1 MVLPR
6 ESIIGRSLGR
16 DTGTNGPLPEIS
28 TDLETIKTY
37 QFEVDFSQFNSV
49 IGNQRITGDV
59 TVAAKQVGQ
68 ITYGVESIP
77 LDRLND
83 KVHYPGKVT
92 YEPVEITFDNLLMKK
107 STNALWSAFK
117 EVYNPLT
124 GKAGYRTGGGRI
136 YKGEKL
142 SIVEMNGENQPVA
155 AVELLGVYPEKVVY
169 SEKNYSTNEF
179 STVTVTFRFDF
190 LNYLGTRVG
199 PNQQHTNPNGITGV

>member
-1 MVLPR
+1 MVLPK
-6 ESIIGRSLGR
+6 ESIFKRSLDR
-16 DTGTNGPLPEIS
+16 PTGTNSPLPQIS

-37 QFEVDFSQFNSV
+37 QFEVDFSKFNSV
-49 IGNQRITGDV
+49 IGNQSITGDV

-92 YEPVEITFDNLLMKK
+92 YEPVEITFDNLLLKK

-136 YKGEKL
+136 YKGERL
-142 SIVEMNGENQPVA
+142 SIIEMNGENEPVA
-155 AVELLGVYPEKVVY
+155 AVELMGVYPEKVVY

-190 LNYLGTRVG
+190 LNYVGTRIG
-199 PNQQHTNPNGITGV
+199 KNQNHSNPNSVI

>member
-1 MVLPR
+1 MVLPQN
-6 ESIIGRSLGR
+6 SVI
-16 DTGTNGPLPEIS
+16 DTALKNRPTGSNNALPEIS
-28 TDLETIKTY
+28 TGLETIKTY
-37 QFEVDFSQFNSV
+37 QFEVNFANFRP
-49 IGNQRITGDV
+49 IGANQNVAGDV

-92 YEPVEITFDNLLMKK
+92 YEPVEITFDNLLLKK

-124 GKAGYRTGGGRI
+124 GKAGYRTNGGRL

-155 AVELLGVYPEKVVY
+155 AVELMGVYPEKVVY

-190 LNYLGTRVG
+190 LNYIGTRIG
-199 PNQQHTNPNGITGV
+199 PNQNHSNPNSVL